1 MPSTLWFGPG
11 GIIMPPAVFYGHS
24 EFRRRTMLKIDVEAI
39 ARVGRDAYARAWN
52 KNHGK
57 SVFTTVFF
65 WDKLSPEGR
74 AAEMAEVR
82 SALGELAR
90 QVRVVRQGT
99 GCLTVQEL
107 EAAAEAPDTTA
118 LDEARRK
125 LREAEDAQGKAAEA
139 VRAARAQVDA
149 IERG

>member
-1 MPSTLWFGPG
+1 
-11 GIIMPPAVFYGHS
+11 
-24 EFRRRTMLKIDVEAI
+24 MLKIDVEAV
-39 ARVGRDAYARAWN
+39 AKVGRDAYARAWN

-82 SALGELAR
+82 AALGELAR
-90 QVRVVRQGT
+90 QVRGVRPDSLL
-99 GCLTVQEL
+99 LTVQEL
-107 EAAAEAPDTTA
+107 EAASEAPDTSA
-118 LDEARRK
+118 LDGARRK

-139 VRAARAQVDA
+139 VRAARAKVD
-149 IERG
+149 ELGGDR